1 MPRLDFKFFKILIL
15 SFLTSI
21 VFMNILIYIVFP
33 RLSFYEFGAFLAV
46 ISLTGLIFL
55 SMDVKNKKSA
65 IPFAVSLLAY
75 VFLIVVYRAFP
86 DIFPTYD
93 SFVVFESA
101 LLSVLMVSALIFL
114 RNNIEVGKTAVT
126 GFFVFI
132 LLYSALTLI
141 PSAYDVLFTEH
152 HLIRETL
159 LLLYGLFQLIATIFG
174 LFYMTLVVINYECMN
189 VSNF

>member
-15 SFLTSI
+15 SFLNSI
-21 VFMNILIYIVFP
+21 VFMNILIYIIFP

-55 SMDVKNKKSA
+55 SINVRNKRSA
-65 IPFAVSLLAY
+65 IPFAVSLLVY
-75 VFLIVVYRAFP
+75 VFLILAYRAFLN
-86 DIFPTYD
+86 IFPTYD
-93 SFVVFESA
+93 SFALIEYT

-114 RNNIEVGKTAVT
+114 RNNIEVGKMAVT
-126 GFFVFI
+126 RFFVFI

-152 HLIRETL
+152 HLIRESL
-159 LLLYGLFQLIATIFG
+159 LLPFGLFQLIATIFG
-174 LFYMTLVVINYECMN
+174 LFYMTLVVINYEC
-189 VSNF
+189 F